1 MKIKKNNQAIRW
13 ITLVI
18 VLLILVSWTLWANT
32 ALQCNEISIRSERLP
47 ASFEGYRIAQ
57 ISDLHNAEFG
67 SDNEKL
73 IQMLKDAHPDM
84 IVVTGD
90 LIDSSHTD
98 LEIAISFA
106 RKAVQ
111 IAPTYYVTGNHEA
124 WVDQQYETLERQ
136 LEQVGVEVMRNEAL
150 YIEQKGERILL
161 IGADDPEFQAG
172 DRIAYDG
179 GAAWIRGV
187 IDALRYYDEEYTILL
202 SHRPELFDTYVDSGV
217 DLVLTGHAH
226 GGQFR
231 LPLIG
236 GLVAPGQG
244 LFPKYD
250 AGTFS
255 QDRTHMVVSRGLG
268 NSVIPLRIGNRP
280 ELVVVELQSN

>member
-150 YIEQKGERILL
+150 YIEQNGERILL

-172 DRIAYDG
+172 DRIA
-179 GAAWIRGV
+179 
-187 IDALRYYDEEYTILL
+187 
-202 SHRPELFDTYVDSGV
+202 
-217 DLVLTGHAH
+217 
-226 GGQFR
+226 
-231 LPLIG
+231 
-236 GLVAPGQG
+236 
-244 LFPKYD
+244 
-250 AGTFS
+250 
-255 QDRTHMVVSRGLG
+255 
-268 NSVIPLRIGNRP
+268 
-280 ELVVVELQSN
+280 